1 MKFSHALASAGVL
14 SLLFGISKA
23 ADTNANVPGVPV
35 SMVVTA
41 EAKKGRPLPTIQAAD
56 VSVREGKEKR
66 PVTGL
71 TPFGQNGGT
80 MDLLLL
86 LDDSAR
92 GSFDTQIN
100 TLKQFVRALPPTT
113 SIGIGYMRN
122 GTNQMVAN
130 FTRDHA
136 SAANS
141 IRLVLGSAGADVSPY
156 DSLSDAIKRWPAS
169 GAERREVIMIS
180 SGLESLGG
188 GFTSDNPYV
197 NKGISDAQR
206 AGVVVYTI
214 YTPAAGHFGHGY
226 WRSSWGQ
233 NFLSQLADETGGES
247 YMIGFGSPVSFQPFL
262 DEITEHLRHQ
272 YRLTFEAR
280 AEKKSGLQPIRVD
293 VVEKD
298 ASLAAPD
305 KVFVKAST

>member
-1 MKFSHALASAGVL
+1 
-14 SLLFGISKA
+14 
-23 ADTNANVPGVPV
+23 
-35 SMVVTA
+35 MVVTA
-41 EAKKGRPLPTIQAAD
+41 EAKKGKQLPTLQAAD
-56 VSVREGKEKR
+56 VSVREGKDKR
-66 PVTGL
+66 PITGL
-71 TPFGQNGGT
+71 TPLGQNGGT

-100 TLKQFVRALPPTT
+100 TLKQFVKALPPTT

-141 IRLVLGSAGADVSPY
+141 IRLVIGSAGADVSPY

-197 NKGISDAQR
+197 NKGIADAQR

-214 YTPAAGHFGHGY
+214 YTPAAGHSGHGY

-262 DEITEHLRHQ
+262 DEITEQLRHQ

-293 VVEKD
+293 IVEKD
-298 ASLAAPD
+298 ASIAAPD